1 MKQYA
6 RRGAHI
12 GARVLAGRTPRLVL
26 PALLWLAHL
35 LLLSAAPAV
44 ADALDTQRATYRAA
58 QQAAAN
64 NDWAEFF
71 RLREALHDYPLY
83 PYLEYET
90 LGSARYPAAREA
102 IDRFLADQG
111 DMPLANRLR
120 TRLLREFYA
129 QQEWHNFLAYYRD
142 SVHTL
147 EFACQYQEARYH
159 AGERLD
165 AIRAGLV
172 LWNVGHSQPEGCDS
186 LFALLNRTGAITE
199 AIAWQRYAKAVLAN
213 QPRLARYLER
223 FFVSASVRSQAARYL
238 QLHENPALLS
248 NRALLPERSPEV
260 VALLAQTLARAAR
273 TDALQALE
281 HWQYYQRNPAFDV
294 AARSRVQTAIV
305 RALYEQGH
313 ASEVAEQ
320 IQRHGDLLDS
330 GFHEWYLRRH
340 IAAGDWRA
348 LATGIDQLPASLQ
361 TEPRWRYW
369 RVRALQ
375 LLGESDAS
383 TAATTFA
390 ELATQRSF
398 YGFLACDWLDQSY
411 AMARSEEKPDEAAI
425 AALTERPALQRVREL
440 LYHGQELDAAREWW
454 RATRNLTETEWLA
467 AGHLAHRW
475 EWHYQAILAMVKAS
489 RWDEIDARFPVLHRR
504 PFETQSERLGL
515 PLQLML
521 ALARQESA
529 FRAEALSPAGARGLM
544 QLMPATANE
553 VARAHGIPYRTVNQL
568 YDPELNIALGTSY
581 YRDMLDRFQDNRI
594 LATAAY
600 NAGPGRVRGWLTAS
614 GGRLPFDAWIE
625 AIPFVETRN
634 YVQNVLAFSA
644 IYAHRLGTAEY
655 ILSPQ
660 ERQQPL

>member
-6 RRGAHI
+6 RRGVHT
-12 GARVLAGRTPRLVL
+12 GTRVLARRAPRLAL

-44 ADALDTQRATYRAA
+44 ADELDIQRATYRAA
-58 QQAAAN
+58 QQAAAIS
-64 NDWAEFF
+64 DWAEFF
-71 RLREALHDYPLY
+71 RLRDELHDYPLY
-83 PYLEYET
+83 PYLEFET
-90 LGSARYPAAREA
+90 VGSARYPEAREA

-129 QQEWHNFLAYYRD
+129 QHDWRNFLAYYRD

-147 EFACQYQEARYH
+147 EFECQYQEARYH
-159 AGERLD
+159 TGDRREAV
-165 AIRAGLV
+165 RAGLT
-172 LWNVGHSQPEGCDS
+172 LWNVGHSQPEGCDN
-186 LFALLNRTGAITE
+186 LFALLTHSGEITE

-213 QPRLARYLER
+213 QIGLAHHLEH
-223 FFVSASVRSQAARYL
+223 FFVLASVRSRAARYL
-238 QLHENPALLS
+238 QLYQNPRLLS
-248 NRALLPERSPEV
+248 NHTLLPDHSPEV
-260 VALLAQTLARAAR
+260 VALIAQTLERAAR
-273 TDALQALE
+273 TDAAQALE

-294 AARSRVQTAIV
+294 ATRSRVQTAIV
-305 RALYEQGH
+305 RALYDQGY
-313 ASEVAEQ
+313 ASEMAEQ

-348 LATGIDQLPASLQ
+348 LVTGIDQLPASLQ

-369 RVRALQ
+369 RARALQ
-375 LLGESDAS
+375 LLGESDPG

-411 AMARSEEKPDEAAI
+411 TMAQSEEKPDEAVI
-425 AALTERPALQRVREL
+425 AALAARPALRRVREL

-454 RATRNLTETEWLA
+454 RATRNLAETEWLA

-489 RWDEIDARFPVLHRR
+489 RWDEIDARFPVLHRQ
-504 PFETQSERLGL
+504 PFETQSERQGL
-515 PLQLML
+515 PVQLML

-553 VARAHGIPYRTVNQL
+553 VARAHDIPYRTENQL
-568 YDPELNIALGTSY
+568 YDPEVNIALGTSY

-634 YVQNVLAFSA
+634 YVQNVLTFSA
-644 IYAHRLGTAEY
+644 IYAHRLGTAEQ

-660 ERQQPL
+660 ERLQPL